1 MQGTSER
8 VVYPDS
14 GWDVILIQRFNQ
26 EPKIPPGQWPFSI
39 FKCSRVLGERQN
51 AETSCM
57 ISQVERVRKAM
68 SARMNFRNSSQIVYL
83 GASAM
88 RP

>member
-26 EPKIPPGQWPFSI
+26 EPKIPPRPVAI
-39 FKCSRVLGERQN
+39 FDFQMFESSWERQN
-51 AETSCM
+51 AETS
-57 ISQVERVRKAM
+57 V
-68 SARMNFRNSSQIVYL
+68 
-83 GASAM
+83 
-88 RP
+88 